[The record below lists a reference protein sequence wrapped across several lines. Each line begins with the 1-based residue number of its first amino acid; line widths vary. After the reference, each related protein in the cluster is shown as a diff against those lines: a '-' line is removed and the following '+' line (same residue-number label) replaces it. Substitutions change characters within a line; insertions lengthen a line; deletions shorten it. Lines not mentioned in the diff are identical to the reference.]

1 MDNCVLSW
9 CLGELSGRGN
19 SPHRVRRNC
28 KLTIRLA
35 ISDGRRCN
43 RWGMFGLIGEGVVKF
58 VAEDA
63 CLRCRLRISP
73 AVLLAM
79 NLYLVSATIFRV
91 EGLCSK
97 SMAIVV
103 MRRLI
108 RTKSIQKSNFHSRS
122 ERKHCVAKHAHVW
135 KQDPSPNSVKRL
147 RKTYN
152 SARLIRST
160 FPCTLSSMRQPG
172 YSRTR
177 IGSSC

>member
-1 MDNCVLSW
+1 MKRLFYPVITLNLIGRLDTYRDKKDVSQYHGQLCSLLMPRRTLW
-9 CLGELSGRGN
+9 RGN

-108 RTKSIQKSNFHSRS
+108 RTKSYLLALLLTQPHPSTSLPIYDWISPSASVLPKSTT
-122 ERKHCVAKHAHVW
+122 C
-135 KQDPSPNSVKRL
+135 
-147 RKTYN
+147 
-152 SARLIRST
+152 
-160 FPCTLSSMRQPG
+160 
-172 YSRTR
+172 
-177 IGSSC
+177 